1 MIDTT
6 STDIPE
12 GEERL
17 RLDVEDGIGV
27 LTLCRPAKLNAW
39 SWESTRQ
46 LGLFADRIR
55 FDDSIRVVLLRAEG
69 RAFCAGID
77 VTAPGGAITGRSG
90 AECTRNYYEGLRWA
104 HERFAAFAR
113 LPQPVVAAVQGYCLG
128 FGFELALMADV
139 RVAAADAVFALPEAQ
154 LGVAVDA
161 GGDLRIAR
169 EAGAGWAKFLALTG
183 RRLDAVTAER
193 LHLVQLV
200 VERGEL
206 DKEARGLPPKSPR
219 TPPSP
224 CRGSSA
230 TSTPTRTPASPPPSI
245 APRCR
250 RRSPSRPRTRARGT
264 RPGEPAACPASRGS
278 DRRVLISSDRH
289 VGGMG
294 A

>member
-6 STDIPE
+6 GTDIPE
-12 GEERL
+12 GTERL

-27 LTLCRPAKLNAW
+27 LTLCRPDRLNAW

-90 AECTRNYYEGLRWA
+90 AERTRNYYEGIRWV
-104 HERFAAFAR
+104 HERFRAFAG

-139 RVAAADAVFALPEAQ
+139 RIAARDAVFALPEAQ

-161 GGDLRIAR
+161 GGDLRVAR
-169 EAGAGWAKFLALTG
+169 EAGAGWAKLLALTG
-183 RRLDAVTAER
+183 RRVDAATAER
-193 LHLVQLV
+193 LHLVQLLV
-200 VERGEL
+200 SEDEL
-206 DKEARGLPPKSPR
+206 GASARAVAAEIAGNAPLAVQGIKRDIDAYADAGLAEALDQVAM
-219 TPPSP
+219 T
-224 CRGSSA
+224 A
-230 TSTPTRTPASPPPSI
+230 ALTLASEDVREGY
-245 APRCR
+245 AAKAAR
-250 RRSPSRPRTRARGT
+250 R
-264 RPGEPAACPASRGS
+264 AASFEGR
-278 DRRVLISSDRH
+278 
-289 VGGMG
+289 
-294 A
+294 

>member
-6 STDIPE
+6 RTDIPQ

-17 RLDVEDGIGV
+17 RLDVEGGIGV

-55 FDDSIRVVLLRAEG
+55 FDASIRVVLLRAEG

-77 VTAPGGAITGRSG
+77 VSAPGGAITGRSG
-90 AECTRNYYEGLRWA
+90 AERARAYYEGIRWA

-128 FGFELALMADV
+128 FGFELALMADI
-139 RVAAADAVFALPEAQ
+139 RIASGDAVFALPEAQ
-154 LGVAVDA
+154 LGLAVDA

-183 RRLDAVTAER
+183 RRLDATTAER
-193 LHLVQLV
+193 LHLVQV
-200 VERGEL
+200 VAGEGALEQTARAVAAEIAANGPLAVQGVKHDIDAYADAGLAAAL
-206 DKEARGLPPKSPR
+206 DRTALSAALTLTSDDAGEGYAAKGARR
-219 TPPSP
+219 
-224 CRGSSA
+224 
-230 TSTPTRTPASPPPSI
+230 
-245 APRCR
+245 APRFE
-250 RRSPSRPRTRARGT
+250 GK
-264 RPGEPAACPASRGS
+264 
-278 DRRVLISSDRH
+278 
-289 VGGMG
+289 
-294 A
+294 

>member
-6 STDIPE
+6 STDIPD

-55 FDDSIRVVLLRAEG
+55 FDPSIRVVLLRAEG

-77 VTAPGGAITGRSG
+77 VSAPGGAITGRSG
-90 AECTRNYYEGLRWA
+90 AERARAYYEGIRWA

-113 LPQPVVAAVQGYCLG
+113 LPQPVVAAVRGHCLG
-128 FGFELALMADV
+128 FGFELALMADI
-139 RVAAADAVFALPEAQ
+139 RIASRDAVFALPEAR
-154 LGVAVDA
+154 LGLAVDA

-183 RRLDAVTAER
+183 RRIDAATAER
-193 LHLVQLV
+193 LRLVQVLA
-200 VERGEL
+200 EDGEL
-206 DKEARGLPPKSPR
+206 DGTARAVAAEIAANGPLAVQGVKHDIDAYADAGLAAALDR
-219 TPPSP
+219 TAL
-224 CRGSSA
+224 SA
-230 TSTPTRTPASPPPSI
+230 ALTLTSEDAGEGYAAKGARR
-245 APRCR
+245 APRFE
-250 RRSPSRPRTRARGT
+250 GK
-264 RPGEPAACPASRGS
+264 
-278 DRRVLISSDRH
+278 
-289 VGGMG
+289 
-294 A
+294 

>member
-6 STDIPE
+6 RTDIPA

-17 RLDVEDGIGV
+17 RLDVEGGIGV

-55 FDDSIRVVLLRAEG
+55 FDASIRVVLLRAEG

-77 VTAPGGAITGRSG
+77 VSAPGGAITGRSG
-90 AECTRNYYEGLRWA
+90 AERARAYYEGIRWA

-128 FGFELALMADV
+128 FGFELALMADI
-139 RVAAADAVFALPEAQ
+139 RIASRGAVFALPEAQ
-154 LGVAVDA
+154 LGLSVDA

-183 RRLDAVTAER
+183 RRLDATTAER
-193 LHLVQLV
+193 LHLVQLISD
-200 VERGEL
+200 EGEL
-206 DKEARGLPPKSPR
+206 DKTARAVAAEIAANGPLAVQGVKHDIDAYADAGLAAALDR
-219 TPPSP
+219 TAL
-224 CRGSSA
+224 SA
-230 TSTPTRTPASPPPSI
+230 ALTLTSDDAAEGYAAKGARR
-245 APRCR
+245 APRFE
-250 RRSPSRPRTRARGT
+250 GK
-264 RPGEPAACPASRGS
+264 
-278 DRRVLISSDRH
+278 
-289 VGGMG
+289 
-294 A
+294 

>member
-6 STDIPE
+6 RTDIPE

-55 FDDSIRVVLLRAEG
+55 FDESIRVVLLRAEG

-77 VTAPGGAITGRSG
+77 VTAPGGTITGRSG
-90 AECTRNYYEGLRWA
+90 AERARNYYEGIRWA

-113 LPQPVVAAVQGYCLG
+113 LPQPVIAAIRGYCLG

-139 RVAAADAVFALPEAQ
+139 RIAADDAVFALPEAQ
-154 LGVAVDA
+154 LGVAVDT

-169 EAGAGWAKFLALTG
+169 EAGAGWAKLLALTG
-183 RRLDAVTAER
+183 RRLDAASAER

-200 VERGEL
+200 TAPDEL
-206 DKEARGLPPKSPR
+206 DKTARAVAAEIAANAPLAVQGIKHDIDTYADAGLAAALDR
-219 TPPSP
+219 TAM
-224 CRGSSA
+224 SA
-230 TSTPTRTPASPPPSI
+230 ALTLTSDD
-245 APRCR
+245 
-250 RRSPSRPRTRARGT
+250 AREGY
-264 RPGEPAACPASRGS
+264 GAKGA
-278 DRRVLISSDRH
+278 RRVPRFE
-289 VGGMG
+289 GK
-294 A
+294 